1 MMFEVLVLCILAIAA
16 TMRMFH
22 LEEICDEQAATI
34 EEQNM
39 MIMNMAIELQSLG
52 SPNVKVLN
60 APKEEVQT
68 NQS

>member
-1 MMFEVLVLCILAIAA
+1 MEFEVIALCILTIAA
-16 TMRMFH
+16 TVRMFQ
-22 LEEICDEQAATI
+22 LEEIREEYEATIDEQNI
-34 EEQNM
+34 

-52 SPNVKVLN
+52 SPNVKILN